1 MPKVLIVE
9 DEEIVRTNIAEVL
22 ESEGF
27 EVDSAENGITAIQ
40 KIDRFFPD
48 LILSDIMMP
57 GMDGY
62 ELVKYIQQNPLTSS
76 IPIIL
81 LTARADNQDI
91 RRGMQYG
98 ADDYITKPFRAQ
110 DLINAVT
117 TRLNKQKNYDRKFEE
132 LKTNIS
138 MYIPHELRTPL
149 VSILG
154 FADLIINNLDDLEK
168 EEIRQMAGK
177 VKNSGLRLYERIEK
191 FLYFSELELI
201 KSDKRMVE
209 TCVIDEMLV
218 KNLLSSKFK
227 DKKIENIHF
236 EIDKSTLTISQD
248 YLTRILIELVD
259 NAFKFIEDEPK
270 ITIRGVNNIGEYL
283 LTVEDNGI
291 GMNELEIK
299 QISIFK
305 QFNREQYQQ
314 EGNGLGL
321 AIVRS
326 ILDLIDGYF
335 EVESKPGEFTK
346 FSIHIPS
353 KVF

>member
-1 MPKVLIVE
+1 MPKILVVE
-9 DEEIVRTNIAEVL
+9 DEEIVRTNIAEIL

-27 EVDSAENGITAIQ
+27 QVESAENGISALQ
-40 KIDRFFPD
+40 KIDQYFPD
-48 LILSDIMMP
+48 VIVSDVMMP

-81 LTARADNQDI
+81 LTARADTQDV

-117 TRLNKQKNYDRKFEE
+117 TRLAKQKNYDRKFEE
-132 LKTNIS
+132 LKSNIS

-154 FADLIINNLDDLEK
+154 FADLIINNLDDLDK
-168 EEIRQMAGK
+168 DEIRQMAGK

-201 KSDKRMVE
+201 KTDQRLSED
-209 TCVIDEMLV
+209 CVIDQTLV
-218 KNLLSSKFK
+218 ESLLSSKFK
-227 DKKIENIHF
+227 EKNIECIEVNI
-236 EIDKSTLTISQD
+236 EKEKLCISQD

-259 NAFKFIEDEPK
+259 NAYKFIEKEPK
-270 ITIRGVNNIGEYL
+270 IIVNGKTNFSEYII
-283 LTVEDNGI
+283 TVEDNGI
-291 GMNELEIK
+291 GMSEIEIK
-299 QISIFK
+299 QISVFK
-305 QFNREQYQQ
+305 QFNREEFQQ

-321 AIVRS
+321 AIVKS
-326 ILDLIDGYF
+326 ILDLVGGYF
-335 EVESKPGEFTK
+335 EVESSPGQRTK
-346 FSIHIPS
+346 FTIHIPTKS
-353 KVF
+353 